1 MRHTDPKSLTGVIAP
16 TTDSSGLHVRG
27 RTSGSTQQVTF
38 QEALEDSR
46 EIGRDGVVAI
56 TEPRAALE
64 SLIYDGT
71 PRHLGA
77 DFVAKLAVRLFPD
90 RPLDADPTVEGGQG
104 DCRGK
109 GVSGLI
115 GPGVSGPERS
125 HDD

>member
-1 MRHTDPKSLTGVIAP
+1 M
-16 TTDSSGLHVRG
+16 
-27 RTSGSTQQVTF
+27 
-38 QEALEDSR
+38 
-46 EIGRDGVVAI
+46 
-56 TEPRAALE
+56 E

-115 GPGVSGPERS
+115 GPVCRAGKVA
-125 HDD
+125 